1 MTITNLS
8 ASSKAAMR
16 LQARLAR
23 LERKAGGNGCPGC
36 RHRYERIIVA
46 HEYEPPG
53 GTIVRDDVPEPCALC
68 GRQPEQVIWNIE
80 PVKVMSLYL
89 NQ

>member
-1 MTITNLS
+1 M
-8 ASSKAAMR
+8 AEDEMR
-16 LQARLAR
+16 LKARLAR

-36 RHRYERIIVA
+36 RHRFERIIVA
-46 HEYEPPG
+46 HEHELPD

-68 GRQPEQVIWNIE
+68 GRLPEQVIWDTAH
-80 PVKVMSLYL
+80 VKVMSLDL